1 MTFYLVKSNLKNN
14 IVNLRY
20 DIDHGMIHTLILFGK
35 FD

>member
-1 MTFYLVKSNLKNN
+1 MAFYLVKSKLKNN

-20 DIDHGMIHTLILFGK
+20 DIDHGIIHTLIPFGK